1 MLRVYDTLT
10 KKKKPLRKS
19 PITKGHFGLFVCGP
33 TVYDFAH
40 IGHARTY
47 IAFDFIAKYLRFRGF
62 SNLYYVQN
70 ITDIDDKI
78 IERAIKSRTTARRLA
93 QKFTQEYLRDIK
105 ALDIN
110 SVDAYAPATKF
121 IPEIIS
127 QVERLIKNGF
137 AYKIHGDGIYFNIK
151 KFPSYGKL
159 SGRTAAQAEDAVTRI
174 DENIKK
180 INKGDFCLWKLSKK
194 SEPSWNSPMGRGR
207 PGWHIEDTAISEKF
221 LGPQYQI
228 HGGARD
234 LIFPHH
240 ESEIAQMEAISGK
253 VPIVNT
259 WMHTGFLTMA
269 GEKMS
274 KSLGNFVTIRDFLKK
289 HPPEIIRY
297 LVLSRHYSSPVDF
310 SNKLIKQTKKS
321 LDRLRQFTGSIRNP
335 SMKKSAEKAPNNAAL
350 KRLRID
356 FYSSLDDDLN
366 TPNALAHLFKFIR
379 SYNKSP
385 QIVSSEGKVFLAG
398 FFREIDSI
406 FGFELLKN
414 EVVKVPLDIL
424 KLARARQNHRTSKQ
438 WLKADELRKK
448 MEKLGWQVADTPSG
462 PKIEPVNQSNTQKL

>member
-1 MLRVYDTLT
+1 
-10 KKKKPLRKS
+10 
-19 PITKGHFGLFVCGP
+19 
-33 TVYDFAH
+33 
-40 IGHARTY
+40 
-47 IAFDFIAKYLRFRGF
+47 
-62 SNLYYVQN
+62 
-70 ITDIDDKI
+70 
-78 IERAIKSRTTARRLA
+78 
-93 QKFTQEYLRDIK
+93 
-105 ALDIN
+105 
-110 SVDAYAPATKF
+110 
-121 IPEIIS
+121 
-127 QVERLIKNGF
+127 
-137 AYKIHGDGIYFNIK
+137 
-151 KFPSYGKL
+151 
-159 SGRTAAQAEDAVTRI
+159 
-174 DENIKK
+174 
-180 INKGDFCLWKLSKK
+180 
-194 SEPSWNSPMGRGR
+194 
-207 PGWHIEDTAISEKF
+207 
-221 LGPQYQI
+221 
-228 HGGARD
+228 
-234 LIFPHH
+234 
-240 ESEIAQMEAISGK
+240 MEAISGK

-462 PKIEPVNQSNTQKL
+462 PKIEPVNQSNTQ